1 MSKIFFFLKT
11 MCNIFFKPSLIF
23 KVVNLTKMQQ
33 HKTKYLNKKI
43 FISIAIKYN
52 FEYPYHAII
61 HKSHISSYILMCF
74 AGGVEMSK
82 F

>member
-1 MSKIFFFLKT
+1 

-23 KVVNLTKMQQ
+23 KVVNLTKMKQ
-33 HKTKYLNKKI
+33 HKTKYLNTKI
-43 FISIAIKYN
+43 FISIAIKYKKNLSADIN
-52 FEYPYHAII
+52 FEYSYHAII

-74 AGGVEMSK
+74 GGGVGMSK